1 MAEGIRRTDFL
12 QSNAAVPLER
22 DAALLC
28 VASGDG
34 CGESDAM
41 MVEMPAAAQV
51 RARAM
56 SLVVR

>member
-22 DAALLC
+22 DAALLY